1 MKRFVI
7 ALVLAAVGLSLSIG
21 GSILLAPSPAS
32 AQLNPAPMRPDLLR
46 LGGGTK
52 TATAVA
58 GAVTLNKSSG
68 VITSEAL
75 TTAAAATYTLTITN
89 NLIGVGDIPFASIS
103 LGTSTTGTP
112 EISSVT
118 AGAGT
123 VVIVVRNAHAS
134 AALNGTIKISFMN
147 LKI

>member
-1 MKRFVI
+1 MKRFVLG
-7 ALVLAAVGLSLSIG
+7 LVAFA
-21 GSILLAPSPAS
+21 LLACVPVAL

-89 NLIGVGDIPFASIS
+89 NLVAAGDIPFASVS
-103 LGTSTTGTP
+103 FGTNTTGLP
-112 EISSVT
+112 EVSSVT

-123 VVIVVRNAHAS
+123 LVVVVRNAHAS
-134 AALNGTIKISFMN
+134 AALNGTIKVSFAN

>member
-1 MKRFVI
+1 MKRFVLGLVAF
-7 ALVLAAVGLSLSIG
+7 ALLAAIPV
-21 GSILLAPSPAS
+21 AF

-75 TTAAAATYTLTITN
+75 STAAAATYTLTITN
-89 NLIGVGDIPFASIS
+89 NLVAAADIPFASVS
-103 LGTSTTGTP
+103 FGDRK
-112 EISSVT
+112 SV
-118 AGAGT
+118 
-123 VVIVVRNAHAS
+123 V
-134 AALNGTIKISFMN
+134 
-147 LKI
+147 

>member
-1 MKRFVI
+1 MKR
-7 ALVLAAVGLSLSIG
+7 
-21 GSILLAPSPAS
+21 ILLGLGALLLVAIAPVVVD
-32 AQLNPAPMRPDLLR
+32 AQGLMPAPMRPDLLR

-52 TATAVA
+52 TATAVS
-58 GAVTLNKSSG
+58 GAATLNKSSG

-89 NLIGVGDIPFASIS
+89 NLVAVGDIPFASVS
-103 LGTSTTGTP
+103 FGTNTTGLP
-112 EISSVT
+112 EVSSVT

-123 VVIVVRNAHAS
+123 LVIVIRNAHAS
-134 AALNGTIKISFMN
+134 AALNGTIKVSFAN